1 MDIIYFLAHAQE
13 VTGSSPVVSTKENPR
28 AAMVLGFLFA
38 HKILCLLVTC
48 K

>member
-1 MDIIYFLAHAQE
+1 MRKYNTISHAQE

-28 AAMVLGFLFA
+28 TAKVLGFLFIQ
-38 HKILCLLVTC
+38 KILCLLVTC